1 MPKLDG
7 KLMHAS
13 LQALCKPDE
22 KYYYPVYGNVGKVS
36 KLSTSPMNKLVEVKS
51 TSYLIKKRKVE

>member
-7 KLMHAS
+7 KLMHSS

-36 KLSTSPMNKLVEVKS
+36 KWSTSPMNNVYGWINDISK
-51 TSYLIKKRKVE
+51 